1 MLLLNADVGEGIDVD
16 NVLTPFLTFANIA
29 CGGHAGNRQTITQTI
44 KLAKKYNVKIGA
56 HPSYI
61 DKENFG
67 RVSHKLP
74 IADLEKLLQNQIDFF
89 TEQANVLNMDMH
101 HIKLHGALYNDV
113 FANNEMTYWFLNW
126 CQKKYPK
133 AKIFVPLAALTF
145 VPDSFKKIVL
155 IEAFADRNYSDN
167 LQLISRKE
175 SNACLESIE
184 EVEKHVRAIMDNK
197 LITLKGKVF
206 KVQVDTLC
214 LHGDY
219 PKVLEFAKI
228 ISNLI

>member
-126 CQKKYPK
+126 CQKN
-133 AKIFVPLAALTF
+133 IL
-145 VPDSFKKIVL
+145 
-155 IEAFADRNYSDN
+155 
-167 LQLISRKE
+167 
-175 SNACLESIE
+175 
-184 EVEKHVRAIMDNK
+184 K
-197 LITLKGKVF
+197 LRFLF
-206 KVQVDTLC
+206 HWQ
-214 LHGDY
+214 H
-219 PKVLEFAKI
+219 
-228 ISNLI
+228 